1 VDDPTVTDPDKYR
14 VVFENDRVRVLEY
27 RDEPGQGTHLHDH
40 PDSVMITMSTFRRRL
55 ETGDASRDVEL
66 QAGQVRWIGAQ
77 RHRGDNIGDTPSH
90 AFFVEL
96 KDGAAAAPSAGTLG
110 PA

>member
-1 VDDPTVTDPDKYR
+1 MRRAAERPPPPDDP
-14 VVFENDRVRVLEY
+14 
-27 RDEPGQGTHLHDH
+27 QGL
-40 PDSVMITMSTFRRRL
+40 RRRL
-55 ETGDASRDVEL
+55 EGGDASRDVEL

-77 RHRGDNIGDTPSH
+77 RHRGDNIGDTSSH

-96 KDGAAAAPSAGTLG
+96 RDGAAAAPSAGTLG